1 MEDPLLQIEKARS
14 DRRAVSSK
22 KTCGGAREAGRGVKR
37 VGERLKGRMTEYWK
51 SSQTNYWCEVCKCWV
66 RDSVQGRALH
76 ESGPKHRD
84 LLERKLR

>member
-1 MEDPLLQIEKARS
+1 M
-14 DRRAVSSK
+14 
-22 KTCGGAREAGRGVKR
+22 
-37 VGERLKGRMTEYWK
+37 KGRMTEYWK

-84 LLERKLR
+84 LLERKLREEELARNASKERKEATLAPPIPLAQELRTPSKIGTD

>member
-1 MEDPLLQIEKARS
+1 M
-14 DRRAVSSK
+14 
-22 KTCGGAREAGRGVKR
+22 KR

>member
-1 MEDPLLQIEKARS
+1 
-14 DRRAVSSK
+14 
-22 KTCGGAREAGRGVKR
+22 
-37 VGERLKGRMTEYWK
+37 MTEYWK
-51 SSQTNYWCEVCKCWV
+51 SSQTNYWCEICKCWV